1 VLQEALI
8 NTLQPCR
15 QQEPSECKVFGGCLT
30 ANMFC
35 ASGITAALL
44 IMCLRR
50 AVVRGIGSSSRVCAL
65 FKLTQ
70 KAVLAHAQAMYHPK
84 A

>member
-1 VLQEALI
+1 
-8 NTLQPCR
+8 
-15 QQEPSECKVFGGCLT
+15 
-30 ANMFC
+30 MFC
-35 ASGITAALL
+35 RRRGASGIIAALL
-44 IMCLRR
+44 IMCLHR
-50 AVVRGIGSSSRVCAL
+50 AGVRGIGSSSRVCAL